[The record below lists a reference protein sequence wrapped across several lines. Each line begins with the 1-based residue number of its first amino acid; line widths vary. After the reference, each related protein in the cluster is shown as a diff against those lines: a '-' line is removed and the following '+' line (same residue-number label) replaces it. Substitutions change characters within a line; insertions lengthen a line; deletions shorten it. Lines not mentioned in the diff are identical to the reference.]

1 MEEMTPKQHQ
11 QIIDELQH
19 LNDKLARQNHWGHI
33 FATAIVY
40 GVGFVIGSTILASIL
55 ASIFLPL
62 LQRTPYVQAM
72 IPHPATVIQTHP
84 APTQS
89 Q

>member
-1 MEEMTPKQHQ
+1 MQEMTAKQHQ
-11 QIIDELQH
+11 QIIDELKA

-33 FATAIVY
+33 FSTAIVY

-62 LQRTPYVQAM
+62 LRRTPYVQAM
-72 IPHPATVIQTHP
+72 IPHPATVIQ
-84 APTQS
+84 ATQS
-89 Q
+89 PPPQ